1 LKVTSVVLTAMGLPR
16 PYADSRPV
24 EVMELDLSGPQ
35 AGELLVRVEA
45 SGLCHSDLSVVDGSR
60 PRPLPMAL
68 GHEAAGIVEEIGA
81 GVHDVAVGDRVVL
94 VFVPS
99 CGSCPECSSGQP
111 ALCRRGAASNTAGEL
126 LQGGRRLSRDGSP
139 VHHHLGV
146 SAFSSH
152 VVVDRGSAVVVPS
165 DVPGETA
172 ALFGC
177 ALLTG
182 TGAVESTVQVRPGDS
197 VVVVGLGGVGLS
209 AVMGAALA
217 GADPL
222 VAVDP
227 VEAKRALALSL
238 GASHAVA
245 PGSVDEVRDL
255 TGGGARYVVEAVGHE
270 QAMAD
275 AFAMTGRGG
284 STVLVGLPHPSR
296 MLSVPAVQVVA
307 EARKVLGSYMGSA
320 APQRDIPRL
329 VRLWQDGRLPVER
342 LTSAVL
348 SLEDTPRALDDLAAG
363 SAVRQLLLPRRD

>member
-1 LKVTSVVLTAMGLPR
+1 MLVTSVVLTEMGRPR
-16 PYADSRPV
+16 PYAQSQPV
-24 EVMELDLSGPQ
+24 ELRELELEGPR

-45 SGLCHSDLSVVDGSR
+45 AGLCHSDLSVVDGSR

-68 GHEAAGIVEEIGA
+68 GHEAAGLVEEVGP

-99 CGSCPECSSGQP
+99 CGTCPECSSGSP
-111 ALCRRGAASNTAGEL
+111 ALCRRGAASNTAGEM
-126 LQGGRRLSRDGSP
+126 LQGGTRLSGGVR
-139 VHHHLGV
+139 HHLGV
-146 SAFSSH
+146 SAFSTH
-152 VVVDRGSAVVVPS
+152 VVVDRGSAVVVPPE
-165 DVPGETA
+165 VPGQTA

-209 AVMGAALA
+209 ALMGAALA

-222 VAVDP
+222 IAVDP
-227 VEAKRALALSL
+227 VAAKRELALEL
-238 GASHAVA
+238 GATHALP
-245 PGSVDEVRDL
+245 PGCVDEVRDL
-255 TGGGARYVVEAVGHE
+255 TGGGARYAVEAVGHE

-275 AFAMTGRGG
+275 AFAMTVRGG
-284 STVLVGLPHPSR
+284 ATVLVGLPHPSR

-307 EARKVLGSYMGSA
+307 EARQVLGSYMGSA

-342 LTSAVL
+342 LTSEVL
-348 SLEDTPRALDDLAAG
+348 PLAETARGLDALADG
-363 SAVRQLLLPRRD
+363 VAVRQLLIPS

>member
-1 LKVTSVVLTAMGLPR
+1 VKVTSVVLTGMGLPR
-16 PYADSRPV
+16 PYVESRPV
-24 EVMELDLSGPQ
+24 EVMELELEGPA

-99 CGSCPECSSGQP
+99 CGSCPECAGGQP
-111 ALCRRGAASNTAGEL
+111 ALCRRGAVSNTAGEL
-126 LQGGRRLSRDGSP
+126 LRGGHRLSYKGSR
-139 VHHHLGV
+139 VYHHLGV

-165 DVPGETA
+165 TVPGQTA

-209 AVMGAALA
+209 AVMGAAVA

-222 VAVDP
+222 IAVDP
-227 VEAKRALALSL
+227 VESKRDLALAL
-238 GASHAVA
+238 GATHALT
-245 PGSVDEVRDL
+245 PGAVEEVKDL
-255 TGGGARYVVEAVGHE
+255 TAGGARYVVEAVGHE
-270 QAMAD
+270 LAMAD
-275 AFAMTGRGG
+275 AFAMTARGG

-296 MLSVPAVQVVA
+296 MLSVPAVQLVA
-307 EARKVLGSYMGSA
+307 EARRVLGSYMGSA

-348 SLEDTPRALDDLAAG
+348 GLGDAARALDDLAAG
-363 SAVRQLLLPRRD
+363 TAVRQLLVPE

>member
-1 LKVTSVVLTAMGLPR
+1 MKVTSVVLTEMGRPR
-16 PYADSRPV
+16 PYVSSKPV
-24 EVMELDLSGPQ
+24 EVRELELSPPQ

-68 GHEAAGIVEEIGA
+68 GHEAAGLVEEVGA

-99 CGSCPECSSGQP
+99 CGSCPECSSGSP

-126 LQGGRRLSRDGSP
+126 LRGGTRLSDG

-152 VVVDRGSAVVVPS
+152 VVVDRGSAVVVPRS
-165 DVPGETA
+165 VPGETA

-209 AVMGAALA
+209 AVMGAHLA

-222 VAVDP
+222 IVVDP
-227 VEAKRALALSL
+227 VEAKRSLALEL
-238 GASHAVA
+238 GATHAA
-245 PGSVDEVRDL
+245 SSVEEVKDL
-255 TGGGARYVVEAVGHE
+255 TGGGARYVIEAVGHE

-275 AFAMTGRGG
+275 AFAMTARGG
-284 STVLVGLPHPSR
+284 ATVLVGLPHPSR

-307 EARKVLGSYMGSA
+307 EARQVLGSYMGSA

-348 SLEDTPRALDDLAAG
+348 SLEDAPVALDALADG
-363 SAVRQLLLPRRD
+363 VAVRQLLIP

>member
-1 LKVTSVVLTAMGLPR
+1 MLVTSVVLSEAGRPR
-16 PYADSRPV
+16 PYTASKPV
-24 EVMELDLSGPQ
+24 EVRELTLERPR

-68 GHEAAGIVEEIGA
+68 GHEAAGIVEEIGD

-99 CGSCPECSSGQP
+99 CGSCPECSSGSP

-126 LQGGRRLSRDGSP
+126 LRGGTRLSDG

-152 VVVDRGSAVVVPS
+152 VVVDRGSAVVVPPE
-165 DVPGETA
+165 VQGQTA

-209 AVMGAALA
+209 AVMGAHLA

-222 VAVDP
+222 IVVDP
-227 VEAKRALALSL
+227 VAAKRSLAMEL
-238 GASHAVA
+238 GATHVA
-245 PGSVDEVRDL
+245 SSVEEVRDL
-255 TGGGARYVVEAVGHE
+255 TGGGARYVIEAVGHE

-275 AFAMTGRGG
+275 AFAMTARGG
-284 STVLVGLPHPSR
+284 ATVLVGLPHPSR
-296 MLSVPAVQVVA
+296 MLSIPAVQVVA
-307 EARKVLGSYMGSA
+307 EARQVLGSYMGSA

-329 VRLWQDGRLPVER
+329 VGLWQSGRLPVER

-348 SLEDTPRALDDLAAG
+348 SLEDAPAALDALADG
-363 SAVRQLLLPRRD
+363 VAVRQLLIP

>member
-1 LKVTSVVLTAMGLPR
+1 MKVTSVVLTEMGLPR
-16 PYADSRPV
+16 PYAVSRPV
-24 EVMELDLSGPQ
+24 EVRELDLEGPA

-45 SGLCHSDLSVVDGSR
+45 AGLCHSDLSVVDGSR

-68 GHEAAGIVEEIGA
+68 GHEAAGIVEEVGA
-81 GVHDVAVGDRVVL
+81 GVHDVVVGDRVVL

-111 ALCRRGAASNTAGEL
+111 ALCRKGAASNTAGEL
-126 LQGGRRLSRDGSP
+126 LQGGFRLSDKGSP
-139 VHHHLGV
+139 VFHHLGV

-152 VVVDRGSAVVVPS
+152 VVVDRGSAVVVPATL
-165 DVPGETA
+165 PGQTA

-197 VVVVGLGGVGLS
+197 VAVVGLGGVGLS

-222 VAVDP
+222 IAVDP
-227 VEAKRALALSL
+227 VDAKRELALAL
-238 GASHAVA
+238 GATHAFA
-245 PGSVDEVRDL
+245 PGSVEAVRDL
-255 TGGGARYVVEAVGHE
+255 TSGGARYVVEAVGHE

-275 AFAMTGRGG
+275 AFAMTARGG
-284 STVLVGLPHPSR
+284 STVLVGLPHPLR
-296 MLSVPAVQVVA
+296 MLSVPAVQLVA
-307 EARKVLGSYMGSA
+307 EARKVLGSYMGSS

-342 LTSAVL
+342 LASGVL
-348 SLEDTPRALDDLAAG
+348 RLEDAADALDQLADG
-363 SAVRQLLLPRRD
+363 TAVRQLLVPA

>member
-1 LKVTSVVLTAMGLPR
+1 MKVTSVVLTEMGRPR
-16 PYADSRPV
+16 PYADTRPV
-24 EVMELDLSGPQ
+24 EILELDLAAPR

-45 SGLCHSDLSVVDGSR
+45 AGVCHSDLSVVDGSR

-68 GHEAAGIVEEIGA
+68 GHEAAGVVEEVGA
-81 GVHDVAVGDRVVL
+81 GVHDVSAGDRVVL

-99 CGSCPECSSGQP
+99 CGSCAECSSGQP
-111 ALCRRGAASNTAGEL
+111 ALCRRGAASNAAGEL
-126 LQGGRRLSRDGSP
+126 LRGGHRLSHQGSRI
-139 VHHHLGV
+139 HHHLGV

-152 VVVDRGSAVVVPS
+152 VVVDRGSAVVVPAE
-165 DVPGETA
+165 VPGETA

-182 TGAVESTVQVRPGDS
+182 TGAVESTVRVRPGDS
-197 VVVVGLGGVGLS
+197 VVVLGLGGVGLS

-222 VAVDP
+222 VVVDP
-227 VEAKRALALSL
+227 LEAKRELALSL
-238 GASHAVA
+238 GATHAVGA
-245 PGSVDEVRDL
+245 GSVEEVREL
-255 TGGGARYVVEAVGHE
+255 TGGGARYVIEAVGHE

-275 AFAMTGRGG
+275 AFAMTARGG
-284 STVLVGLPHPSR
+284 ATVLVGLPHPSR
-296 MLSVPAVQVVA
+296 MLTVPAVQVVA
-307 EARKVLGSYMGSA
+307 EARQVLGSYMGSA

-348 SLEDTPRALDDLAAG
+348 RLEDAAQALDALADG
-363 SAVRQLLLPRRD
+363 SAVRQLLIP

>member
-1 LKVTSVVLTAMGLPR
+1 VKVTSVVLTESGRAR

-24 EVMELDLSGPQ
+24 EVLELDLEGPRP
-35 AGELLVRVEA
+35 GELLVRVEA

-68 GHEAAGIVEEIGA
+68 GHEAAGVVEEVGP
-81 GVHDVAVGDRVVL
+81 GVHDVDVGDRVVL

-99 CGSCPECSSGQP
+99 CGCCPECSSGQP
-111 ALCRRGAASNTAGEL
+111 ALCRRGAAANTSGEL
-126 LQGGRRLSRDGSP
+126 LRGGHRLSHKGSR

-146 SAFSSH
+146 SAFSSF
-152 VVVDRGSAVVVPS
+152 VVVDRGSAVVVPG
-165 DVPGETA
+165 DVPGQTA

-182 TGAVESTVQVRPGDS
+182 TGAVESTVRVRPGDS
-197 VVVVGLGGVGLS
+197 VAVLGLGGVGLS

-222 VAVDP
+222 VVLDP
-227 VEAKRALALSL
+227 LAAKRDLALELGATHALAS
-238 GASHAVA
+238 GAVE
-245 PGSVDEVRDL
+245 EVREL

-275 AFAMTGRGG
+275 AFAMTARGG
-284 STVLVGLPHPSR
+284 ATVLVGLPHPGR
-296 MLSVPAVQVVA
+296 TLSVPAVQVVA
-307 EARKVLGSYMGSA
+307 EARQVLGSYMGSA

-329 VRLWQDGRLPVER
+329 VRLWRDGRLPVER

-348 SLEDTPRALDDLAAG
+348 PLEQAPHALDALADG
-363 SAVRQLLLPRRD
+363 TAVRQLLVP

>member
-1 LKVTSVVLTAMGLPR
+1 MKVTSVVLSAMGLPR
-16 PYADSRPV
+16 PYVESRPV
-24 EVMELDLSGPQ
+24 EVMELDLEGPS

-45 SGLCHSDLSVVDGSR
+45 AGVCHSDLSVVDGSR

-68 GHEAAGIVEEIGA
+68 GHEAAGIVEDVGT

-111 ALCRRGAASNTAGEL
+111 ALCRKGAASNTAGQL
-126 LQGGRRLSRDGSP
+126 LRGGHRLSQHGSP
-139 VHHHLGV
+139 VFHHLGV

-165 DVPGETA
+165 TLPGETA

-227 VEAKRALALSL
+227 VAEKRELALAL
-238 GASHAVA
+238 GATHAIP
-245 PGSVDEVRDL
+245 PGSVEEVRDL

-275 AFAMTGRGG
+275 AFEMTARGG
-284 STVLVGLPHPSR
+284 STVMVGLPHPLR
-296 MLSVPAVQVVA
+296 MLSVPAVQLVA

-348 SLEDTPRALDDLAAG
+348 DLEDTPKALDDLAAG
-363 SAVRQLLLPRRD
+363 TAVRQVLVPR